1 METFKLVHE
10 IKSEKFKKI
19 INSILTKIL
28 LNKIIIIKLIIDF
41 FRRNIMNLVAD
52 IINGLSSMTIV
63 MIIGFIIVVALMTVI
78 AKKA

>member
-1 METFKLVHE
+1 MKNLKK
-10 IKSEKFKKI
+10 IKKI

-41 FRRNIMNLVAD
+41 FRRNIMNLIAD
-52 IINGLSSMTIV
+52 IINGLSSMSIV

>member
-1 METFKLVHE
+1 MFRCK
-10 IKSEKFKKI
+10 KFKKI

-41 FRRNIMNLVAD
+41 FRRNIMNLIAD
-52 IINGLSSMTIV
+52 IINGLSSMSIV

>member
-1 METFKLVHE
+1 MSYGTWTRCK
-10 IKSEKFKKI
+10 KFKKI

-41 FRRNIMNLVAD
+41 FRRNIMNLIAD
-52 IINGLSSMTIV
+52 IINGLSSMSIV
-63 MIIGFIIVVALMTVI
+63 MIIGFIFVVALMTVI

>member
-1 METFKLVHE
+1 MRFK
-10 IKSEKFKKI
+10 IKKFKKI

-41 FRRNIMNLVAD
+41 FRRNIMNLIAD
-52 IINGLSSMTIV
+52 IINGLSSMSIV
-63 MIIGFIIVVALMTVI
+63 MIIGFIFVVALMTVI

>member
-10 IKSEKFKKI
+10 IKSKKFKKI

>member
-1 METFKLVHE
+1 MKNLKK
-10 IKSEKFKKI
+10 IKKI

-28 LNKIIIIKLIIDF
+28 LKKIIIIKLIIDF
-41 FRRNIMNLVAD
+41 FRRSIMNLIAD
-52 IINGLSSMTIV
+52 IINGLSSMSIV

>member
-1 METFKLVHE
+1 MFRCK
-10 IKSEKFKKI
+10 KFKKI

-41 FRRNIMNLVAD
+41 FRRNIMNLIAD
-52 IINGLSSMTIV
+52 IINGLSSMSIV
-63 MIIGFIIVVALMTVI
+63 MIIGFIFVVALMTVI

>member
-1 METFKLVHE
+1 MWNLKKL
-10 IKSEKFKKI
+10 KKI

-41 FRRNIMNLVAD
+41 FRRNIMNLIAD
-52 IINGLSSMTIV
+52 IINGLSSMSIV
-63 MIIGFIIVVALMTVI
+63 MIIGFIFVVALMTVI

>member
-1 METFKLVHE
+1 MKNLKK
-10 IKSEKFKKI
+10 IKKI

-41 FRRNIMNLVAD
+41 FRRNIMNLIAD
-52 IINGLSSMTIV
+52 IINGLSSMSIV
-63 MIIGFIIVVALMTVI
+63 MIVGFIIVVALMTVI

>member
-1 METFKLVHE
+1 MWNLKKL
-10 IKSEKFKKI
+10 KKI

-41 FRRNIMNLVAD
+41 FRRNIMNLIAD

>member
-1 METFKLVHE
+1 MKNLKK
-10 IKSEKFKKI
+10 IKKI

-41 FRRNIMNLVAD
+41 FRRNIMNLIAD
-52 IINGLSSMTIV
+52 IINGLSSMSIV
-63 MIIGFIIVVALMTVI
+63 MIIGFIFVVALMTVI